1 MPPIRP
7 TPTARFIESSA
18 QALMFWSDYEL
29 HEKLQQKAWSGYDN
43 SNKLQKNL
51 IKIWV
56 FHTRYSVGLEC
67 KIQTIKTPNKTGV
80 LRRICL
86 EFLPVI

>member
-7 TPTARFIESSA
+7 TPTAHFIESSA
-18 QALMFWSDYEL
+18 QALLFWSDYAL

-43 SNKLQKNL
+43 SNKLQKKS
-51 IKIWV
+51 IK
-56 FHTRYSVGLEC
+56 TRFFLACYKVKLEC